1 MRQNQHLYR
10 CWFCAIL
17 FVVTFLH
24 TVFSAAHGYNRQP
37 HGEGFLPDD
46 VQKHYCY
53 STPRLKSSK
62 ENPLWKFFQAHKN
75 GPGIHKWLQYFDIY
89 HRYFSKFVGQEVHM
103 LEIGVQ
109 SGGSLDLWRHYFG
122 DKLYLYG
129 VDINPYAKA
138 LFDNPPHTRIFTG
151 DQQNRSFWAEFKSQ
165 VPRIDIVLDDGG
177 HAAQQQIASFE
188 ELYHFV
194 SEHGVYMVEDVP
206 PGSGSF
212 LEYAREHAAELF
224 GHFADNEPGQ
234 FSATEPGLF
243 TKTTMGIAFYDMQ
256 VVYEKGRHARP
267 HLPVR
272 KGKFWLPYN
281 ADKKYSS
288 ADGGVD
294 AEHLQNFQE
303 ALVRSRSSD

>member
-1 MRQNQHLYR
+1 MKG
-10 CWFCAIL
+10 
-17 FVVTFLH
+17 FV
-24 TVFSAAHGYNRQP
+24 
-37 HGEGFLPDD
+37 PDD

-53 STPRLKSSK
+53 STPRLNSSM
-62 ENPLWKFFQAHKN
+62 ENPLWEFFQARNN

-122 DKLYLYG
+122 DKLFLYG
-129 VDINPYAKA
+129 VDINPYAKE
-138 LFDNPPHTRIFTG
+138 LFDSPPHTRIFIG
-151 DQQNRSFWAEFKSQ
+151 DQQNRSFWAEFRSQ
-165 VPRIDIVLDDGG
+165 VPRLDIVLDDGG
-177 HAAQQQIASFE
+177 HTAQQQVATFE
-188 ELYHFV
+188 ELYNFV

-206 PGSGSF
+206 PGPGSF
-212 LEYAREHAAELF
+212 LAYAREHTAELF
-224 GHFADNEPGQ
+224 GHYASNIPGR

-267 HLPVR
+267 PLPVR
-272 KGKFWLPYN
+272 KGKFWLPYTI
-281 ADKKYSS
+281 DKNLSS

-294 AEHLQNFQE
+294 AAHLKIFQE